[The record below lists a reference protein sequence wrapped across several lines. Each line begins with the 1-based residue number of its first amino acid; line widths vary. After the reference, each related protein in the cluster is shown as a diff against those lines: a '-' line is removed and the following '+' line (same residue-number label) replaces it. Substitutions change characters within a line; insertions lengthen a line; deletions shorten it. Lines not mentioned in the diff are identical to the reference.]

1 MNNKLLLLVPFA
13 LGVTLMVCSF
23 FLSYPITVS
32 STTEYAFNDIS
43 ILYWI
48 ALPLLLSAMFL
59 IATKFENAA
68 IKWIMTVGIII
79 TLYSLSYFYF
89 FLPGSDSQ
97 YFRGLTEYVIQTGN
111 LTPIQPNHIYYQ
123 WPSFFIFSS
132 IATSLSSI
140 RLFSF
145 EFILYTAIGI
155 LLSTTLYVYASRIF
169 SKAAYVSVVAF
180 FGSMYLFLN
189 YQSVPF
195 SLALSLLFLTFMV
208 EAGREKEDKKTAIT
222 ILILFLGAAT
232 THVFVP
238 LFFILY
244 LVVRF
249 ILKRTKWY
257 IALTSICTAIY
268 LTVQFSLAQAW
279 FIDNIKNV
287 FDISPE
293 YSSIV
298 QVSLGQVQAPISLF
312 AQQFTRPVN
321 ILFIGI
327 CVLGFLLMF
336 LHKKLR
342 FIDKGIFL
350 TGFLYTALGFVFY
363 TLGSRA
369 WALLFI
375 PVSLGI
381 AYLFESK
388 YRKSFLAITLI
399 LLVLFLFI
407 PVRQSFENIDQVQTA
422 ETYAAQNF
430 FIKTF
435 DFDDPKRVLANFRV
449 ITYLEGKT
457 EANPYYLNSDPN
469 LVNETK
475 VIFYTIGLGIDF
487 QNINFDIESHIQ
499 EEQMDVLYTNGYSYI
514 ATNPHADP

>member
-1 MNNKLLLLVPFA
+1 MNNKLLLIPFA
-13 LGVTLMVCSF
+13 LGLTLMICSF

-43 ILYWI
+43 ILYWF
-48 ALPLLLSAMFL
+48 ALPLLLSSMFL
-59 IATKFENAA
+59 IAAKFENAV

-97 YFRGLTEYVIQTGN
+97 YFRGLTEYVIKTGN

-123 WPSFFIFSS
+123 WPAFFIFSS

-145 EFILYTAIGI
+145 EFLFYTVIGI
-155 LLSTTLYVYASRIF
+155 LLSTTLYVYASRLF
-169 SKAAYVSVVAF
+169 SKAAFVSVVAF

-195 SLALSLLFLTFMV
+195 SLALSLLFLMFMV
-208 EAGREKEDKKTAIT
+208 EAGREKEDKQNAIT
-222 ILILFLGAAT
+222 ILILFVGAAT

-244 LVVRF
+244 LLVRF
-249 ILKRTKWY
+249 MLKRTKWY
-257 IALTSICTAIY
+257 LALTCICAVIY
-268 LTVQFSLAQAW
+268 LTVQFSLAQTW
-279 FIDNIKNV
+279 FIDNIRNV
-287 FDISPE
+287 FATSPE

-298 QVSLGQVQAPISLF
+298 QVSLGQVQAPISIF

-327 CVLGFLLMF
+327 CVLGFVFMF
-336 LHKKLR
+336 LQKRLR
-342 FIDKGIFL
+342 IIDKGIFL
-350 TGFLYTALGFVFY
+350 TGFFYTALGFVFY

-388 YRKSFLAITLI
+388 YRKTFLAITLI

-407 PVRQSFENIDQVQTA
+407 PIRQSFENTDQVQTS

-430 FIKTF
+430 FIKSF
-435 DFDDPKRVLANFRV
+435 DFENPKPVLANFRV

-469 LVNETK
+469 LVNKTQ
-475 VIFYTIGLGIDF
+475 VIFYTIGLGLDF
-487 QNINFDIESHIQ
+487 QNINFDVEKYIQ
-499 EEQMDVLYTNGYSYI
+499 DEQMDILYTNGYSYI
-514 ATNPHADP
+514 ATNPQVD